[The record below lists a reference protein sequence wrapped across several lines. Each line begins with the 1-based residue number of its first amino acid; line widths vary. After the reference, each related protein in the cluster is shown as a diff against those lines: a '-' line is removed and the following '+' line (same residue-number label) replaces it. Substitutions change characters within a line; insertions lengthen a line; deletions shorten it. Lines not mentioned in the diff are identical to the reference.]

1 MPDQLQPKLRRELL
15 GAYVLAVFSIPGA
28 LFSLFLS
35 ILKFR
40 NEFTCESV
48 LLTTCAGGCSV
59 ALDDDL
65 SVFLGIPL
73 TVYATSFFV
82 VALIVGS
89 IILLS
94 ARIGPLMRLLSL
106 LLGWSGLII
115 SLALGLYARLGLGE
129 FCHLCAVL
137 YCACTGIFLG
147 AWLINPRGPLK
158 GFRDKARG
166 TASEAGT
173 IILVAATAFAALTG
187 VQYNRYRTEVIHS
200 RKASLLTCQERLS
213 RALPPTLFARD
224 AINEPEVVLGLF
236 IDLSCP
242 HCRNEFKD
250 WLEFWKIHREYLDL
264 RVFHFPMDP
273 QCRGGNSPGSTRNS
287 ACIGALA
294 LECMIQAAPAQA
306 EEITLDMFALQDSG
320 EPFFE
325 VSKIEKVAEKYGVSG
340 IVGCVNEED
349 SPVEERVLHHVAFA
363 RSVPL
368 TEAPAVVVA
377 AVRRGKVSERVNAI
391 SGPKDA
397 SMIEDMIEEAR
408 VRARSAP

>member
-1 MPDQLQPKLRRELL
+1 MPDQPQPKLRRELL
-15 GAYVLAVFSIPGA
+15 GAYVLAVFSIPGI
-28 LFSLFLS
+28 LFSLFLT

-59 ALDDDL
+59 ALNDEL
-65 SVFLGIPL
+65 SVILGIPL

-82 VALIVGS
+82 VALVVGS

-106 LLGWSGLII
+106 LLGWSGLSI
-115 SLALGLYARLGLGE
+115 SLALGVYARLGLGE
-129 FCHLCAVL
+129 FCELCAVL

-147 AWLINPRGPLK
+147 AWLINPQGPLQ

-166 TASEAGT
+166 TVSEAGT

-187 VQYNRYRTEVIHS
+187 VQYNRYRTEVLES
-200 RKASLLTCQERLS
+200 RKASLLTCQERVS

-224 AINEPEVVLGLF
+224 ATHEPEVVLGLF

-242 HCRNEFKD
+242 HCRNEFTD
-250 WLEFWKIHREYLDL
+250 WLEFWNEHRDFLDL
-264 RVFHFPMDP
+264 KVFHFPMDP
-273 QCRGGNSPGSTRNS
+273 LCRGGNSPGSTRNS

-306 EEITLDMFALQDSG
+306 EAITLDMFALQDSG
-320 EPFFE
+320 VVFFE
-325 VSKIEKVAEKYGVSG
+325 ISKIEDVAKKYGISG
-340 IVGCVNEED
+340 IATCVNAD
-349 SPVEERVLHHVAFA
+349 SAVEERVFHHVAFA

-377 AVRRGKVSERVNAI
+377 AVRRGKVSERVSAI
-391 SGPKDA
+391 SGAKDPA
-397 SMIEDMIEEAR
+397 MIEDMIEEAR
-408 VRARSAP
+408 LRARSAQ

>member
-1 MPDQLQPKLRRELL
+1 MPDQPRPKLRRELL
-15 GAYVLAVFSIPGA
+15 GAYVLAVFSIPGI
-28 LFSLFLS
+28 LFSLFLT

-48 LLTTCAGGCSV
+48 LLTTCTGGCSV
-59 ALDDDL
+59 ALNDDL
-65 SVFLGIPL
+65 SVVLGIPL
-73 TVYATSFFV
+73 TVYATAFFV
-82 VALIVGS
+82 VALVVGS

-115 SLALGLYARLGLGE
+115 SLALGVYARLGLGE
-129 FCHLCAVL
+129 FCELCAVL

-147 AWLINPRGPLK
+147 AWLINPWGPLQ

-166 TASEAGT
+166 TVSEAGT

-187 VQYNRYRTEVIHS
+187 LQYNRYRTEVIES
-200 RKASLLTCQERLS
+200 RKASLLTCQERVS
-213 RALPPTLFARD
+213 KALPPTLFARD
-224 AINEPEVVLGLF
+224 ATHEPEVVLGLF
-236 IDLSCP
+236 VDLSCP

-250 WLEFWKIHREYLDL
+250 WLEFWNEHRDFLDL

-287 ACIGALA
+287 SCLGALA
-294 LECMIQAAPAQA
+294 LECMIQAAPARA
-306 EEITLDMFALQDSG
+306 EAITVDMFALQDSG

-325 VSKIEKVAEKYGVSG
+325 ISKIESVAKKYDVSG
-340 IVGCVNEED
+340 IAKCVNDD
-349 SPVEERVLHHVAFA
+349 SAVEEHVFHHVAFA

-368 TEAPAVVVA
+368 TEAPALVVA
-377 AVRRGKVSERVNAI
+377 AVRRGKVSERVSAI
-391 SGPKDA
+391 SGVKDPA
-397 SMIEDMIEEAR
+397 MIEDMIEEAR
-408 VRARSAP
+408 LRARAAP